1 MTAKFMA
8 STPYANTEF
17 EMQMIPGFTPRRSG
31 MTVSRF
37 EYSVCGDDGSCC
49 SQQGRKKKDTN
60 PAGCVC
66 LRERPDHGRYSLTAG
81 ISDAL
86 NDSGRNVQRCRM
98 SLRGAPPCTF

>member
-37 EYSVCGDDGSCC
+37 EYSVCGDGCSCY
-49 SQQGRKKKDTN
+49 SQQDRKEKGYT
-60 PAGCVC
+60 PAGCV
-66 LRERPDHGRYSLTAG
+66 A
-81 ISDAL
+81 A
-86 NDSGRNVQRCRM
+86 
-98 SLRGAPPCTF
+98 